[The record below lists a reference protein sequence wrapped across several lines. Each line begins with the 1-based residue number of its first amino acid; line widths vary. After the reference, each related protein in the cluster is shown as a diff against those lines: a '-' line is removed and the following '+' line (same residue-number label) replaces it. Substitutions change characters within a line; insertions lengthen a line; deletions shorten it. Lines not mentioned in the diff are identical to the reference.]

1 MAQYEAQQKASKPD
15 AAQKSHDARQTDA
28 AIRDYPRAGRR
39 GYDPQIAAQ
48 MAAWDQ

>member
-1 MAQYEAQQKASKPD
+1 MATIEKPATPD
-15 AAQKSHDARQTDA
+15 AAQKSHDASQTDA
-28 AIRDYPRAGRR
+28 ALRDYPRAGRR